1 MDCQLIFLK
10 YIDYLV
16 LYSNY
21 LNKCYNYEKPS
32 NQEQGFMNLRLKT
45 LRQQKNINQAELGKI
60 LDVGKTTIS
69 NYETGYSVPD
79 LETVVK
85 LADYFDVSTDYLL
98 GRTNYPKMCT
108 EQIFQTTSLLA
119 ENEIEVLEILRKVND
134 RQQIKLIGRIE
145 EIVKQITSEETNHK
159 DETGG
164 FKSNVVPSTLS
175 KKEVG

>member
-1 MDCQLIFLK
+1 
-10 YIDYLV
+10 
-16 LYSNY
+16 
-21 LNKCYNYEKPS
+21 
-32 NQEQGFMNLRLKT
+32 MNLRLKT

-85 LADYFDVSTDYLL
+85 LADYFNVSTDYLL
-98 GRTNYPKMCT
+98 GRTDYPEMCT
-108 EQIFQTTSLLA
+108 EQIFQTTNLLA

-145 EIVKQITSEETNHK
+145 EIVKQITSEKTNHNN
-159 DETGG
+159 ETGD
-164 FKSNVVPSTLS
+164 FKSSAAPSTLS

>member
-1 MDCQLIFLK
+1 
-10 YIDYLV
+10 
-16 LYSNY
+16 
-21 LNKCYNYEKPS
+21 
-32 NQEQGFMNLRLKT
+32 MNLRLKT

-60 LDVGKTTIS
+60 IDVGKTTIS

-98 GRTNYPKMCT
+98 GRTDYPKMCT
-108 EQIFQTTSLLA
+108 DQIFQTTNLLA

-145 EIVKQITSEETNHK
+145 EIVKQITSEETNHN

-164 FKSNVVPSTLS
+164 FKSGVVPSTLS